1 MRSWRWVSCAEIRRN
16 DKQDN
21 GDKMFEVLSYEHP
34 YIFVR
39 CRRTWE
45 TYRFL
50 CEMTECSNMEE
61 HSSTK
66 AKPVARR

>member
-1 MRSWRWVSCAEIRRN
+1 MSTCAEIRRN

-50 CEMTECSNMEE
+50 VRDDGTLE
-61 HSSTK
+61 HEG
-66 AKPVARR
+66 ARFDQGEAR